1 MDTRTTGTDS
11 TVFNK
16 LSQTDFNTFWPRLL
30 AELGKLQASFINGED
45 ILLPLCRILADVSQS
60 QAVLIVPKDCLDFE
74 DMPASSTCWCRDPV
88 RYLTLWKEAK
98 GWPFASQEPIV
109 HRWQSFIVWPAKDV
123 NIQIF
128 FHSSNELWLSF
139 LIDSSDL
146 LSDIIMG
153 MLVQQTV
160 DWQERAK
167 SRVVQSIDSEMFQ
180 SIVSNSED
188 LILVASRSPFG
199 VPSIMYANAA
209 ATSISHYPRTQLIGK
224 PITLLFQNQ
233 VFKDGVSSG
242 YDESELLQAINTR
255 TEFDGELICTKADNE
270 TALLH
275 MHLVA
280 LEERSEHGSLFALV
294 GRDITEQKQLQQ
306 LMARTQKMQAMG
318 QLVGGIAHDFNNI
331 LGVLKGNLE
340 LMSLKSS
347 DEKVE
352 RYLGTAFKA
361 CQRGTDLTRR
371 LLQFSRQEQF
381 SAQSCDVNDVIEGL
395 EDLLGKSLT
404 TRIELVT
411 EVKSNLGNIY
421 VDRGDLEDALI
432 NLVLNA
438 KDSMSGVGLITIRTD
453 RSSLS
458 GLLPGIT
465 GRPQVEPGE
474 YITISVIDYGSGIGA
489 ALLEKIFEPF
499 FTTKDKSKGTGLGL
513 SMVYGFVKRSKGY
526 MSVIKSDSQGTE
538 FRLWF
543 PVAKKR
549 ARQEI
554 LSDERAGI
562 PRVANK
568 LKVLI
573 VDDEEELLTVLT
585 DYCELL
591 GMDVEAYSDPV
602 VVREKYQRG
611 LNGIELLIT
620 DVLMPGGINGYELA
634 KELSS
639 KEPISVLLIS
649 GFIGDI
655 GITNNAQMPYKVL
668 NKPFELDELVTAL
681 EQIGISF
688 SPREV

>member
-11 TVFNK
+11 TVLNEF
-16 LSQTDFNTFWPRLL
+16 SQTDFNTFWPRLL

-60 QAVLIVPKDCLDFE
+60 QAVLIVPKNCLDFE

-98 GWPFASQEPIV
+98 DWPFANQDPIV
-109 HRWQSFIVWPAKDV
+109 HRWQSFIVWPAKNV

-128 FHSSNELWLSF
+128 FHSSSELWLSF

-233 VFKDGVSSG
+233 VFKDGMSSG

-255 TEFDGELICTKADNE
+255 TEFDGELVCTKADKE

-347 DEKVE
+347 DERVE

-381 SAQSCDVNDVIEGL
+381 SAQPCDVNDVIEGL
-395 EDLLGKSLT
+395 EELLGKSLT
-404 TRIELVT
+404 TQIELVA

-438 KDSMSGVGLITIRTD
+438 KDSMSGEGQITIRTD
-453 RSSLS
+453 KSYLS

-465 GRPQVEPGE
+465 GRPLVESGE
-474 YITISVIDYGSGIGA
+474 YITISVIDHGSGIQA
-489 ALLEKIFEPF
+489 TLLEKIFEPF

-543 PVAKKR
+543 PVAKKQ

-554 LSDERAGI
+554 QSNERGGI

-602 VVREKYQRG
+602 AVREKYKED

-634 KELSS
+634 NELSS
-639 KEPISVLLIS
+639 KKPIPVLLIS

-668 NKPFELDELVTAL
+668 HKPFELDGLVTAL
-681 EQIGISF
+681 QQVGISF
-688 SPREV
+688 TPRDV

>member
-11 TVFNK
+11 TVFNEF
-16 LSQTDFNTFWPRLL
+16 SQTDFNTFWPRLL

-60 QAVLIVPKDCLDFE
+60 QAVLIVPKNCLDFD

-98 GWPFASQEPIV
+98 DWPFASQKPIV

-128 FHSSNELWLSF
+128 FHSSSELWLSF

-188 LILVASRSPFG
+188 LILVASRSSFG

-224 PITLLFQNQ
+224 PITLLFENQ
-233 VFKDGVSSG
+233 VSKDGMSSG
-242 YDESELLQAINTR
+242 YDEGELLHAINTR
-255 TEFDGELICTKADNE
+255 TEFDGELICTKADKE

-347 DEKVE
+347 GDKVE

-381 SAQSCDVNDVIEGL
+381 SAQACEVNDVIEGL
-395 EDLLGKSLT
+395 EELLGKSLT
-404 TRIELVT
+404 TQIELIT
-411 EVKSNLGNIY
+411 EVKPDLGNIY

-438 KDSMSGVGLITIRTD
+438 KDSMSGEGQITIRTNK
-453 RSSLS
+453 SYLS

-465 GRPQVEPGE
+465 GRPHVESGE
-474 YITISVIDYGSGIGA
+474 YITISVIDSGSGIQA

-543 PVAKKR
+543 PVAKKL

-554 LSDERAGI
+554 VSDEKGGI
-562 PRVANK
+562 PTVTNK

-591 GMDVEAYSDPV
+591 GMDVEAYADPV
-602 VVREKYQRG
+602 AVREKYKEG

-634 KELSS
+634 NDLSS

-668 NKPFELDELVTAL
+668 HKPFELDELVTAL
-681 EQIGISF
+681 QQVGIRF
-688 SPREV
+688 S

>member
-11 TVFNK
+11 TVFNEF
-16 LSQTDFNTFWPRLL
+16 SQTDFNTFWPRLL

-98 GWPFASQEPIV
+98 DWPFATQNPIV

-128 FHSSNELWLSF
+128 FHSSSELWLSF

-224 PITLLFQNQ
+224 PITLLFPNQ
-233 VFKDGVSSG
+233 VFKDGMSSG

-255 TEFDGELICTKADNE
+255 TEFDGELVCTKADKE

-352 RYLGTAFKA
+352 RYLGIAFKA

-395 EDLLGKSLT
+395 EELLGKSLT
-404 TRIELVT
+404 TQIKLVT

-438 KDSMSGVGLITIRTD
+438 KDSMSGEGQITIRTD
-453 RSSLS
+453 KSYLS

-465 GRPQVEPGE
+465 GRPLVESGE
-474 YITISVIDYGSGIGA
+474 YITISVIDHGSGIQT

-543 PVAKKR
+543 PVAKKLVPL
-549 ARQEI
+549 EI
-554 LSDERAGI
+554 QSDERGGI

-602 VVREKYQRG
+602 AVREKYKEG

-634 KELSS
+634 NELSS

-655 GITNNAQMPYKVL
+655 GITNNAEMPYKVL
-668 NKPFELDELVTAL
+668 NKPFELGELVTAL

-688 SPREV
+688 SPRDI

>member
-16 LSQTDFNTFWPRLL
+16 LSQTDFNAFWPRLL

-224 PITLLFQNQ
+224 PITLLFQTQ

-294 GRDITEQKQLQQ
+294 GRDITDQKQLQE

-340 LMSLKSS
+340 LMSLKIS

-395 EDLLGKSLT
+395 EDLIGKSLT

-438 KDSMSGVGLITIRTD
+438 KDSMSGEGQITIRTD
-453 RSSLS
+453 RSYLS

-465 GRPQVEPGE
+465 GRPQVESGE

-543 PVAKKR
+543 PVAKKL
-549 ARQEI
+549 AHQEI

-602 VVREKYQRG
+602 VVREKYKRG

-688 SPREV
+688 SPREI

>member
-1 MDTRTTGTDS
+1 M
-11 TVFNK
+11 FNEF
-16 LSQTDFNTFWPRLL
+16 SQTDFNTFWPRLL

-60 QAVLIVPKDCLDFE
+60 QAVLIVPKNCLDFD

-98 GWPFASQEPIV
+98 DWPFASQKPIV

-128 FHSSNELWLSF
+128 FHSSSELWLSF

-188 LILVASRSPFG
+188 LILVASRSSFG

-224 PITLLFQNQ
+224 PITLLFENQ
-233 VFKDGVSSG
+233 VSKDGMSSG
-242 YDESELLQAINTR
+242 YDEGELLHAINTR
-255 TEFDGELICTKADNE
+255 TEFDGELICTKADKE

-347 DEKVE
+347 GDKVE

-381 SAQSCDVNDVIEGL
+381 SAQACEVNDVIEGL
-395 EDLLGKSLT
+395 EELLGKSLT
-404 TRIELVT
+404 TQIELIT
-411 EVKSNLGNIY
+411 EVKPDLGNIY

-438 KDSMSGVGLITIRTD
+438 KDSMSGEGQITIRTNK
-453 RSSLS
+453 SYLS

-465 GRPQVEPGE
+465 GRPHVESGE
-474 YITISVIDYGSGIGA
+474 YITISVIDSGSGIQA

-543 PVAKKR
+543 PVAKKL

-554 LSDERAGI
+554 VSDEKGGI
-562 PRVANK
+562 PTVTNK

-591 GMDVEAYSDPV
+591 GMDVEAYADPV
-602 VVREKYQRG
+602 AVREKYKEG

-634 KELSS
+634 NDLSS

-668 NKPFELDELVTAL
+668 HKPFELDELVTAL
-681 EQIGISF
+681 QQVGIHF
-688 SPREV
+688 S

>member
-11 TVFNK
+11 TVFNEF
-16 LSQTDFNTFWPRLL
+16 SQTDFNTFWPRLL

-60 QAVLIVPKDCLDFE
+60 QAVLIVPKNCLDFD

-98 GWPFASQEPIV
+98 DWPFASQKPIV

-128 FHSSNELWLSF
+128 FHSSSELWLSF

-188 LILVASRSPFG
+188 LILVASRSSFG

-224 PITLLFQNQ
+224 PITLLFENQ
-233 VFKDGVSSG
+233 VSKDGMSSG
-242 YDESELLQAINTR
+242 YDEGELLHAINTR
-255 TEFDGELICTKADNE
+255 TEFDGELICTKADKE

-347 DEKVE
+347 GDKVE

-381 SAQSCDVNDVIEGL
+381 SAQACEVNDVIEGL
-395 EDLLGKSLT
+395 EELLGKSLT
-404 TRIELVT
+404 TQIELIT
-411 EVKSNLGNIY
+411 EVKPDLGNIY

-438 KDSMSGVGLITIRTD
+438 KDSMSGEGQITIRTNK
-453 RSSLS
+453 SYLS

-465 GRPQVEPGE
+465 GRPHVESGE
-474 YITISVIDYGSGIGA
+474 YITISVIDSGSGIQA

-543 PVAKKR
+543 PVAKKL

-554 LSDERAGI
+554 VSDEKGGI
-562 PRVANK
+562 PTVTNK

-591 GMDVEAYSDPV
+591 GMDVEAYADPV
-602 VVREKYQRG
+602 AVREKYKEG

-634 KELSS
+634 NDLSS

-668 NKPFELDELVTAL
+668 HKPFELDELVTAL
-681 EQIGISF
+681 QQVGIHF
-688 SPREV
+688 S

>member
-1 MDTRTTGTDS
+1 MGVRTTGTDS
-11 TVFNK
+11 TVSNEFA
-16 LSQTDFNTFWPRLL
+16 QTDFNTFWPRLL
-30 AELGKLQASFINGED
+30 PELGKLQACFINGED

-60 QAVLIVPKDCLDFE
+60 QAVLIVPKDCLDFQ

-98 GWPFASQEPIV
+98 DWPFANQDPIV

-128 FHSSNELWLSF
+128 FHSSSELWLSF

-167 SRVVQSIDSEMFQ
+167 NRVVQSIDSEMFQ

-199 VPSIMYANAA
+199 VPNIMYANAA

-233 VFKDGVSSG
+233 LFKEDLCADHEGCQ
-242 YDESELLQAINTR
+242 LLEAINTR
-255 TEFDGELICTKADNE
+255 REFDGELVCTKADNE

-275 MHLVA
+275 MHIVA
-280 LEERSEHGSLFALV
+280 LDERSEQGSLFALV

-340 LMSLKSS
+340 LMSLKVSE
-347 DEKVE
+347 DKVA
-352 RYLGTAFKA
+352 RYLRTAFKA

-381 SAQSCDVNDVIEGL
+381 SAQACQVNDVIEGL
-395 EDLLGKSLT
+395 EELLGKSLT
-404 TRIELVT
+404 TQIKLVT
-411 EVKSNLGNIY
+411 EVKSDLDCIY

-438 KDSMSGVGLITIRTD
+438 KDSMAGEGQITIRTD
-453 RSSLS
+453 ESHLS
-458 GLLPGIT
+458 GHLPGIT
-465 GRPQVEPGE
+465 GRPLVESGE
-474 YITISVIDYGSGIGA
+474 YITISVIDSGCGIVTE
-489 ALLEKIFEPF
+489 LLEKIFEPF

-526 MSVIKSDSQGTE
+526 MSVIKSDSQGSE

-543 PVAKKR
+543 PVAKKL

-554 LSDERAGI
+554 QSDAKGGI
-562 PRVANK
+562 PRVTQK

-573 VDDEEELLTVLT
+573 VDDEVELLNVLT

-591 GMDVEAYSDPV
+591 GMEVEAYSDPIL
-602 VVREKYQRG
+602 VREKYKSG
-611 LNGIELLIT
+611 LNGIGLLIT

-634 KELSS
+634 NELSS
-639 KEPISVLLIS
+639 KASIPILLIS

-668 NKPFELDELVTAL
+668 HKPFDLDGLVTAL
-681 EQIGISF
+681 QQVGISF
-688 SPREV
+688 SLDVI

>member
-1 MDTRTTGTDS
+1 
-11 TVFNK
+11 VFNEF
-16 LSQTDFNTFWPRLL
+16 SQTDFNTFWPRLL

-60 QAVLIVPKDCLDFE
+60 QAVLIVPKNCLDFD

-98 GWPFASQEPIV
+98 DWPFASQKPIV

-128 FHSSNELWLSF
+128 FHSSSELWLSF

-188 LILVASRSPFG
+188 LILVASRSSFG

-224 PITLLFQNQ
+224 PITLLFENQ
-233 VFKDGVSSG
+233 VSKDGMSSG
-242 YDESELLQAINTR
+242 YDEGELLHAINTR
-255 TEFDGELICTKADNE
+255 TEFDGELICTKADKE

-347 DEKVE
+347 GDKVE

-381 SAQSCDVNDVIEGL
+381 SAQACEVNDVIEGL
-395 EDLLGKSLT
+395 EELLGKSLT
-404 TRIELVT
+404 TQIELIT
-411 EVKSNLGNIY
+411 EVKPDLGNIY

-438 KDSMSGVGLITIRTD
+438 KDSMSGEGQITIRTNK
-453 RSSLS
+453 SYLS

-465 GRPQVEPGE
+465 GRPHVESGE
-474 YITISVIDYGSGIGA
+474 YITISVIDSGSGIQA

-543 PVAKKR
+543 PVAKKL

-554 LSDERAGI
+554 VSDEKGGI
-562 PRVANK
+562 PTVTNK

-591 GMDVEAYSDPV
+591 GMDVEAYADPV
-602 VVREKYQRG
+602 AVREKYKEG

-634 KELSS
+634 NDLSS

-668 NKPFELDELVTAL
+668 HKPFELDELVTAL
-681 EQIGISF
+681 QQVGIHF
-688 SPREV
+688 S

>member
-1 MDTRTTGTDS
+1 
-11 TVFNK
+11 
-16 LSQTDFNTFWPRLL
+16 
-30 AELGKLQASFINGED
+30 
-45 ILLPLCRILADVSQS
+45 
-60 QAVLIVPKDCLDFE
+60 
-74 DMPASSTCWCRDPV
+74 
-88 RYLTLWKEAK
+88 
-98 GWPFASQEPIV
+98 
-109 HRWQSFIVWPAKDV
+109 
-123 NIQIF
+123 
-128 FHSSNELWLSF
+128 
-139 LIDSSDL
+139 
-146 LSDIIMG
+146 MG

-224 PITLLFQNQ
+224 PITLLFQTQ

-294 GRDITEQKQLQQ
+294 GRDITDQKQLQE

-340 LMSLKSS
+340 LMSLKIS

-395 EDLLGKSLT
+395 EDLIGKSLT

-438 KDSMSGVGLITIRTD
+438 KDSMSGEGQITIRTD
-453 RSSLS
+453 RSYLS

-465 GRPQVEPGE
+465 GRPQVESGE

-543 PVAKKR
+543 PVAKKL

-602 VVREKYQRG
+602 VVREKYKRG

-688 SPREV
+688 SPREI

>member
-16 LSQTDFNTFWPRLL
+16 LSQTDFNAFWPRLL

-224 PITLLFQNQ
+224 PITLLFQTQ

-294 GRDITEQKQLQQ
+294 GRDITDQKQLQE

-395 EDLLGKSLT
+395 EDLIGKSLT

-602 VVREKYQRG
+602 VVREKCKRG

-688 SPREV
+688 SPREI